1 MPSSSTAIFHL
12 FARQGAHCG
21 LSLLLLASL
30 GLTETVTGQAAAG
43 TGADK
48 KSQNQTL
55 SEAQIDELLKRPL
68 SLEDC
73 LQIAL
78 SKNLQLAIARN
89 QRDMVAAS
97 LSGSYGTYFPVL
109 SINSSRK
116 ASVERTIEVVDDVV
130 TTRATRVEVDKV
142 AAALQQ
148 KIPTGATLSFINEI
162 DRDTDNDER
171 LQDLAT
177 HTYRVELAQP
187 LLQNLGPKSA
197 NGAIRVARNNL
208 KIEELNFETFRLQ
221 TIFAV
226 KSAYYDVIRMRKFI
240 GIHQAAL
247 RRDSLLVRA
256 SESKVMAKVATR
268 RDVLSA
274 EIRVQED
281 QAALLNA
288 ETDYQT
294 ALDMLKEQLGLAIA
308 LPLTI
313 VEDTLAFQPP
323 PLEEERWIK
332 LALENSPAL
341 RAAALTIEQRNLQAS
356 LAGNLRLPQIDAIGS
371 YSRRFDRDTGRDPN
385 GSGWSVGFVVNYPFL
400 DRGRAAEAEI
410 ARLER
415 SRAEEAFL
423 ALQRQT
429 VLSVRQIHRNL
440 QNSIARIQVLDR
452 NIAAA
457 AEKVEFATTMFNM
470 GRASNLDITDATEAL
485 LRAETAY
492 IEELVDFHVQFALL
506 ESLTRQSFLN

>member
-1 MPSSSTAIFHL
+1 MPSSSITIFHL
-12 FARQGAHCG
+12 LERQGLAFG
-21 LSLLLLASL
+21 LGLLLLASL
-30 GLTETVTGQAAAG
+30 SLTETVTGGAAAG

-48 KSQNQTL
+48 QSQNQSL
-55 SEAQIDELLKRPL
+55 SEAQIEEMLKRPL

-78 SKNLQLAIARN
+78 SKNLQLALARN

-130 TTRATRVEVDKV
+130 TTRATRVEVDKFV
-142 AAALQQ
+142 AALQQ

-171 LQDLAT
+171 LKDRPTQ
-177 HTYRVELAQP
+177 TYRVELAQP
-187 LLQNLGPKSA
+187 LLQNFGPKATS
-197 NGAIRVARNNL
+197 GDIRVARNDL

-226 KSAYYDVIRMRKFI
+226 KAAYYDVIRMRKLI
-240 GIHQAAL
+240 GIHRAAL
-247 RRDSLLVRA
+247 RRDSLLVQA
-256 SESKVMAKVATR
+256 SESKVIAKVATR

-294 ALDMLKEQLGLAIA
+294 ALDRLKEQLGLAIA
-308 LPLTI
+308 LPITI
-313 VEDTLAFQPP
+313 VEDTLAFRPP
-323 PLEEERWIK
+323 PLEEEKWIK
-332 LALENSPAL
+332 LALENSPAV
-341 RAAALTIEQRNLQAS
+341 RAAALTIEQRDLQAS
-356 LAGNLRLPQIDAIGS
+356 LAGNLRLPQIDVVGS
-371 YSRRFDRDTGRDPN
+371 YSRRRDQDKGRDPN
-385 GSGWSVGFVVNYPFL
+385 GSGWSVGLVMNYPFL
-400 DRGRAAEAEI
+400 DRARSAEAEI

-415 SRAEEAFL
+415 SKAEENYH

-429 VLSVRQIHRNL
+429 ILSVRQIHRNL
-440 QNSIARIQVLDR
+440 QNSIARIKVLDR

-457 AEKVEFATTMFNM
+457 TEKVEFATTMFNM

-492 IEELVDFHVQFALL
+492 IDELVDFHVQFALL